1 MKLTEFLVKREQE
14 LLDEITDLQT
24 VADALLEA
32 EEELASVRE
41 AMGSKP
47 VDTGASV
54 PDTAEP
60 KPDIDVSD
68 LIQQRSEFEKKFGSK
83 II

>member
-24 VADALLEA
+24 VVDALLEA

-47 VDTGASV
+47 VDTA
-54 PDTAEP
+54 
-60 KPDIDVSD
+60 KPESSIDVSD
-68 LIQQRSEFEKKFGSK
+68 LIQQRSEFEKKFGSV